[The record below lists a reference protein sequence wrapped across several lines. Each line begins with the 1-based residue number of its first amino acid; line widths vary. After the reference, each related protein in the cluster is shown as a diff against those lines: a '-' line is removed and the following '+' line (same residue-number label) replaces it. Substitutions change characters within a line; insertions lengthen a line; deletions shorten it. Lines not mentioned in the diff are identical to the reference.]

1 MIDKINFNQNINQR
15 SVKETESVPVTQPSF
30 EGNKEMSPEVSNAY
44 RAYGQAMVTHAPLS
58 FDDYVA
64 KLISQGKI
72 EGKDFEI
79 EHSIYKSIIHLR
91 NKDNRIGQS
100 LYWINNGNKEDFDG
114 KYEYTYDNKD
124 RKIKEIYTDKN
135 NKKSYQI
142 EHYYDHC
149 LPSRNKLTNDG
160 FNPDLSLKDYIQYLN
175 RSHKKFKI
183 YKTITPKSKVVVI
196 EEFDQG
202 NKVTQ
207 QTAWVLKETENST
220 EYMARSK
227 TLADK
232 NGVFSDIIIFD
243 DNETTVVTDFR

>member
-1 MIDKINFNQNINQR
+1 MINSVNFNPNITQHP
-15 SVKETESVPVTQPSF
+15 VKDTENAPVTQPSF
-30 EGNKEMSPEVSNAY
+30 EGNREMSPEVSNAY
-44 RAYGQAMVTHAPLS
+44 RAYGQAMVNHTPLS

-79 EHSIYKSIIHLR
+79 EHNIYKSMIHLR

-100 LYWINNGNKEDFDG
+100 LYWINNGNKEDYDG

-135 NKKSYQI
+135 NKKSYKI
-142 EHYYDHC
+142 EHYYDHY

-160 FNPDLSLKDYIQYLN
+160 FNPDLSLKYYMQYLN
-175 RSHKKFKI
+175 RTHKKFEI
-183 YKTITPKSKVVVI
+183 NEINTPEGNSIVI
-196 EEFDQG
+196 DEFDKKNNLIQ
-202 NKVTQ
+202 KTS
-207 QTAWVLKETENST
+207 WLLKETENGT
-220 EYMARSK
+220 EYLAKSK

-232 NGVFSDIIIFD
+232 NGVLADTIVFD
-243 DNETTVVTDFR
+243 NDETTVVTDFR